1 MQIVTWQTADFWRE
15 VCAIHHDS
23 RLSTGKCLGGW
34 SNGEWQHVD
43 TDTMRQWIGFAGAK
57 HHMSRPSSSHR
68 FWTTYLHIFTY
79 CLYVKKIQKSS
90 NTIKNPQ
97 FKKQLNTSK
106 LFPFALFSSP
116 KDLNPGPCGI
126 LRLLRLHPAA
136 MLGGKA
142 SQAAPNM
149 KVAVRQPKKKDS
161 ADVIWKWWYYGWL
174 IMVNLWLIPSP

>member
-1 MQIVTWQTADFWRE
+1 MPGWLVKWWMATRRYRHNATMDWLCRCQT
-15 VCAIHHDS
+15 
-23 RLSTGKCLGGW
+23 
-34 SNGEWQHVD
+34 
-43 TDTMRQWIGFAGAK
+43 
-57 HHMSRPSSSHR
+57 SHEQTQQ
-68 FWTTYLHIFTY
+68 FPQVLNHLHIFTY

-90 NTIKNPQ
+90 NIIKNPQ